1 LSEEEKIIMSEIDV
15 KAYTNSQD
23 SSSTIIGGFAAHA
36 AVPHSGS
43 KPQFGHLNPP
53 EVSKTTAG
61 ETYIDC
67 ICRRD
72 DEQNAAVGIV
82 EIVGTQE
89 EKPFRTLEEL
99 LIILNT
105 AVVGAVIMWEK

>member
-1 LSEEEKIIMSEIDV
+1 MISMSEIHDE
-15 KAYTNSQD
+15 AYSNSQD
-23 SSSTIIGGFAAHA
+23 NPSTIIRGFVAHA

-43 KPQFGHLNPP
+43 KPQSGHLDTPGA
-53 EVSKTTAG
+53 SKTTAG
-61 ETYIDC
+61 DTYVDC
-67 ICRRD
+67 IYRRD

-89 EKPFRTLEEL
+89 EKPFRSLEEL

-105 AVVGAVIMWEK
+105 AELGAVIKWER